1 MSQSATANLRE
12 KIDETDYNT
21 YTTWKSRTANKRDY
35 QQTPFQNLSDFFEA
49 ASFLRTISSTQSL
62 YI

>member
-1 MSQSATANLRE
+1 MKQITIHTQHR
-12 KIDETDYNT
+12 KVK
-21 YTTWKSRTANKRDY
+21 TTNKGDY
-35 QQTPFQNLSDFFEA
+35 QQTPFQLLSDFFEA